1 MRSGPVKKN
10 HPVCV
15 FRLNDYID
23 EHLAKFLRKRP
34 NLASAVQE
42 SGWKNIMVIRLSW
55 WDREKKKQRMHF

>member
-1 MRSGPVKKN
+1 MKTLQNVIIN
-10 HPVCV
+10 MICV

-42 SGWKNIMVIRLSW
+42 SGW
-55 WDREKKKQRMHF
+55 REHNGDKVELVG